1 MGVTIT
7 WAISCGLESSKLQ
20 LQLFQAANNW
30 PLFPP
35 ALLLTP
41 SYKEGRALATPHK
54 KHPLSTELP
63 RRLILGNP
71 YPYTRILM
79 RYRGVWLRPFVPRAS
94 GKSSSRKLKE
104 PKRIREAE
112 GFTPRLR

>member
-54 KHPLSTELP
+54 KLPLFTELP
-63 RRLILGNP
+63 RRLILGNSWLQAP
-71 YPYTRILM
+71 PPT
-79 RYRGVWLRPFVPRAS
+79 YRLIALRAVPPRA
-94 GKSSSRKLKE
+94 
-104 PKRIREAE
+104 PATFCQDIA
-112 GFTPRLR
+112 TPAAMICYEELQAVAA

>member
-30 PLFPP
+30 ALFPP

-54 KHPLSTELP
+54 KLPLFTELP
-63 RRLILGNP
+63 RRLILGN
-71 YPYTRILM
+71 
-79 RYRGVWLRPFVPRAS
+79 
-94 GKSSSRKLKE
+94 
-104 PKRIREAE
+104 
-112 GFTPRLR
+112 